1 MAGINTTLYNNNK
14 REQFISQEELMSI
27 LHIKDSI
34 TIKKL
39 IIKESIPYLKV
50 NGKFLIKESDYNK
63 WISNSM
69 RIG

>member
-27 LHIKDSI
+27 LHIKDSR

>member
-1 MAGINTTLYNNNK
+1 MAGINATLYNNDK

-27 LHIKDSI
+27 LHIKDSR
-34 TIKKL
+34 TIKRL